1 MQDMLLPTPAQGKA
15 IRQIAE
21 CALQN
26 RAAGFSHRTNQDRF
40 ETPASEPTLS
50 ASGAR
55 IRLRLRCQGKITS
68 SAAAELVS
76 VLRHPITWVGMR
88 HHSTTFSFG
97 QVPNS
102 NKNASAQLYLQPT
115 VLKYR
120 CRNRRPSG
128 RRDRVRAKHVVAE
141 VFLTAISISYSHSPP
156 HPEVQ
161 LRSEQRHERR
171 HLGPGP
177 RGAGSRGAKAQKLRA
192 SLKPGTCTKPRL

>member
-76 VLRHPITWVGMR
+76 VLRHPITWGGMR

-128 RRDRVRAKHVVAE
+128 E
-141 VFLTAISISYSHSPP
+141 
-156 HPEVQ
+156 
-161 LRSEQRHERR
+161 ER
-171 HLGPGP
+171 PGP
-177 RGAGSRGAKAQKLRA
+177 SQACGCRSFPYSDLNLLLTLTSASRSAAAQRAAPRTEAPRSWAARSRVARGKGTEAQ
-192 SLKPGTCTKPRL
+192 SLVETRYLY